1 MAVAVLVSL
10 AACSDDTQ
18 PGRDEII
25 ARIQADPRTQDTP
38 DEAAACIADWY
49 VKYATPE
56 DITAFVNGEPD
67 ARTPEQI
74 APDEH
79 AEASILECLKGA
91 TGSQ

>member
-1 MAVAVLVSL
+1 MAVALAVSIT
-10 AACSDDTQ
+10 ACGDDTQ

-25 ARIQADPRTQDTP
+25 ARIKSDPATQDTP

-56 DITAFVNGEPD
+56 DIEAFVTGARD

-74 APDEH
+74 APDED
-79 AEASILECLKGA
+79 AEASMLDCLKSA
-91 TGSQ
+91 TGNG